1 MLTTDA
7 AAALAERLLAAHA
20 DGSLLEP
27 ISAARPDFGLADAAA
42 VRAVVTARRRDAG
55 WVPVGRKIGFTNRTI
70 WPRYGV
76 SAPLWAPVWDRT
88 LVRADDGTATVDLGL
103 LPQPRIEPE
112 VVFGVRDAVPATLAT
127 ETSDASAATEDGA
140 AVLAHAEWM
149 AAGFE
154 IVQCPFP
161 EWRFTLPDGTA
172 AFGLHGRLVV
182 GRRVPLEG
190 LDAAARE
197 ELADRLTS
205 FEVTLSRDGEVVDRG
220 VGANVMGSPAL
231 ALGHLAAVLDGDGDE
246 PMAAGEAVTTGT
258 ITDAWP
264 IAPGQTWSSHYGA
277 LDLPGITLTFE

>member
-88 LVRADDGTATVDLGL
+88 LVRADDGTATVDLRL

-127 ETSDASAATEDGA
+127 ETSDAGAATEDGA

-190 LDAAARE
+190 LDAAAR
-197 ELADRLTS
+197 
-205 FEVTLSRDGEVVDRG
+205 
-220 VGANVMGSPAL
+220 
-231 ALGHLAAVLDGDGDE
+231 
-246 PMAAGEAVTTGT
+246 
-258 ITDAWP
+258 
-264 IAPGQTWSSHYGA
+264 
-277 LDLPGITLTFE
+277 